1 MNVLLI
7 GDIIGRPGRTAL
19 RRGLDRLKRKVDLDF
34 VVANGEN
41 AAAGIGLTVDIAREI
56 LDLGVDVITT
66 GNHIWNKKE
75 ISGFLEDEPRLLR
88 PANYPDGAAGRGA
101 GIYISTNG
109 IKLGVLNLEGRTFM
123 NNLDCPFTKADQLV
137 AELKKKTPVV
147 LVDFHA
153 ETTSEKMALGY
164 YLAGRVSVLVGTHT
178 HVQTADERILS
189 GGTGY
194 ISDLGMTGSF
204 ESVIGFRP
212 EQAIE
217 RFLTQRPLRLEV
229 AKGNLMLNGLIVEI
243 DTETGEAKDIERVFE
258 KIEADD

>member
-164 YLAGRVSVLVGTHT
+164 YLAGRVSVLAGTHT

-243 DTETGEAKDIERVFE
+243 DTETGEAKHIERVFE
-258 KIEADD
+258 KIESED

>member
-153 ETTSEKMALGY
+153 ETTSEKMALGF

-178 HVQTADERILS
+178 HVQTADERILA

>member
-41 AAAGIGLTVDIAREI
+41 AAAGLGLTVDIAQEI
-56 LDLGVDVITT
+56 LGLGVDVITS

-75 ISGFLEDEPRLLR
+75 INGFLEDEPRILR
-88 PANYPDGAAGRGA
+88 PANYPQGAPGRGA
-101 GIYISTNG
+101 GIFISANG

-123 NNLDCPFTKADQLV
+123 NNLDCPFAKADQLV
-137 AELKKKTPVV
+137 AELKKKTPLL

-164 YLAGRVSVLVGTHT
+164 YLAGRVSVLAGHP
-178 HVQTADERILS
+178 HPC
-189 GGTGY
+189 
-194 ISDLGMTGSF
+194 SD
-204 ESVIGFRP
+204 R
-212 EQAIE
+212 
-217 RFLTQRPLRLEV
+217 
-229 AKGNLMLNGLIVEI
+229 
-243 DTETGEAKDIERVFE
+243 
-258 KIEADD
+258 

>member
-1 MNVLLI
+1 
-7 GDIIGRPGRTAL
+7 L
-19 RRGLDRLKRKVDLDF
+19 RRGLDRLKRRVDLDF
-34 VVANGEN
+34 IVANGEN
-41 AAAGIGLTVDIAREI
+41 AAAGIGLTAEIAREI
-56 LDLGVDVITT
+56 LDLGVDVITS

-75 ISGFLEDEPRLLR
+75 ITGFLEEEPRLLR

-101 GIYISTNG
+101 GIFISGNG

-123 NNLDCPFTKADQLV
+123 NNLDCPFAEADRLV

-153 ETTSEKMALGY
+153 ETTSEKMALGF
-164 YLAGRVSVLVGTHT
+164 YLAGRVSVLAGTHT
-178 HVQTADERILS
+178 HVQTADERILP

-194 ISDLGMTGSF
+194 ISDLGMTGGF

-229 AKGNLMLNGLIVEI
+229 AKGSLILNGLIVEI
-243 DTETGEAKDIERVFE
+243 DAESGQAIQVERVFE
-258 KIEADD
+258 KIEADG